1 VFYLVSYDIPDDKR
15 RTKLA
20 KTIKDFGDRVQYS
33 VFECILD
40 KNLLDKMAD
49 RIDKIVVEKEDS
61 VRIYPLCANCE
72 SEIRVIGK
80 GKVSKNKDVY
90 II

>member
-1 VFYLVSYDIPDDKR
+1 MLYVVSYDIPDTKR

-40 KNLLDKMAD
+40 GDLIEELVD
-49 RIDKIVVEKEDS
+49 RIERIVVEKEDK
-61 VRIYPLCANCE
+61 VRIYGLCGTCE
-72 SEIRVIGK
+72 RAVKIMGK
-80 GKVSKNKDVY
+80 GEVTKDEDVY
-90 II
+90 VI